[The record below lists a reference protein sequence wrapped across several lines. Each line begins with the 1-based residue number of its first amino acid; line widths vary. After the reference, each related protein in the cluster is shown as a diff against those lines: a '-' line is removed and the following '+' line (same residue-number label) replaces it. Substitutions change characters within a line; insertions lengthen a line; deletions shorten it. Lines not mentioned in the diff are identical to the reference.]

1 MEGIEYNKIAIS
13 DVREILSQLS
23 EIENT
28 DIIINSVNVGHS
40 YDAIVEVTKAYS
52 TIQENIQTLIKQTG
66 KMIDDVI
73 AAVNEIDG

>member
-1 MEGIEYNKIAIS
+1 MKGIEYNKIAIS
-13 DVREILSQLS
+13 DAREILSQLS

-28 DIIINSVNVGHS
+28 DIIINSVNMGRS